1 MNPKL
6 TEDQPIYR
14 QLRDRI
20 VALILDNAL
29 AEGEAIPSARSVAAE
44 YRINPLTVLKA
55 YQELA
60 EEGLVENRRGIGLF
74 VNPGARERL
83 LKDERR
89 RFLTEEWPRIRA
101 RIHRMDLSAAELLRG
116 APAGSPRTKVKSR

>member
-6 TEDQPIYR
+6 TDDQPIYR

-29 AEGEAIPSARSVAAE
+29 GEGEAIPSARTVAAE

-74 VNPGARERL
+74 VNRGARERL

-89 RFLTEEWPRIRA
+89 RFLGEEWPRIRA
-101 RIHRMDLSAAELLRG
+101 RIHRLGLSAAELLHG
-116 APAGSPRTKVKSR
+116 SAPAAARAKAKSR

>member
-1 MNPKL
+1 MHPKL
-6 TEDQPIYR
+6 TDDQPIYR

-29 AEGEAIPSARSVAAE
+29 GEGEAIPSARTVAAE

-55 YQELA
+55 YQELS

-89 RFLTEEWPRIRA
+89 RFLHEEWPRIRA
-101 RIHRMDLSAAELLRG
+101 RIHRMGLSAAELFPG
-116 APAGSPRTKVKSR
+116 APPRTARAKAKPR

>member
-1 MNPKL
+1 MRPTL
-6 TEDQPIYR
+6 TDDQPIYR

-20 VALILDNAL
+20 VALILENAL
-29 AEGEAIPSARSVAAE
+29 AEGEAIPSARTVAAE

-89 RFLTEEWPRIRA
+89 RFLQDEWPRIRA
-101 RIHRMDLSAAELLRG
+101 RVHRMGLGVAELFPG
-116 APAGSPRTKVKSR
+116 AASGTARNKPRAR